1 MTSRGMESTYLVGRR
16 ATYEWKEGSKV
27 IGSNNDWQHVLQIID
42 QQKLIQNTTTDMYSA
57 EMYSK
62 WNDAMRKCVCT
73 STSSSFSELSSTAT
87 DVSMMMETVVDVEV
101 VDVEVVDMH
110 HLSNPL
116 YCRIV
121 GSQIAQDMKWSKE
134 MIILIRNRIILRVL
148 NKLKKNEACCM
159 VYESLDVVFDLMTR
173 KAAKK
178 IKKKLLREKEKE
190 KKL

>member
-1 MTSRGMESTYLVGRR
+1 
-16 ATYEWKEGSKV
+16 
-27 IGSNNDWQHVLQIID
+27 
-42 QQKLIQNTTTDMYSA
+42 
-57 EMYSK
+57 
-62 WNDAMRKCVCT
+62 
-73 STSSSFSELSSTAT
+73 
-87 DVSMMMETVVDVEV
+87 MMMETVVDVEVVDVEVVDVEV

>member
-1 MTSRGMESTYLVGRR
+1 M
-16 ATYEWKEGSKV
+16 

-87 DVSMMMETVVDVEV
+87 DVSMMMETVVDVEVVDVEV

>member
-73 STSSSFSELSSTAT
+73 STSSSFSELSSFSEVSSTAT
-87 DVSMMMETVVDVEV
+87 DVSMMMETVVDVEVVDVEV

-178 IKKKLLREKEKE
+178 I
-190 KKL
+190 